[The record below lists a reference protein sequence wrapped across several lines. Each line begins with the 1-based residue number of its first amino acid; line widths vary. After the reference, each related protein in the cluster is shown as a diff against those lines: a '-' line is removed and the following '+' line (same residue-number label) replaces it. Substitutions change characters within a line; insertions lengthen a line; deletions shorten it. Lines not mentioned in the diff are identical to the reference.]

1 MDAWMDP
8 TRDHGASTRLVCG
21 GALPIQLTT
30 NQVSAHL
37 LGCSV
42 DESGVVDLL
51 LSARPTVTQLPA
63 VLQELVQS

>member
-1 MDAWMDP
+1 MDAVG
-8 TRDHGASTRLVCG
+8 HGTSTQLVCG
-21 GALPIQLTT
+21 GSLPIWLTKDHGC
-30 NQVSAHL
+30 AHL